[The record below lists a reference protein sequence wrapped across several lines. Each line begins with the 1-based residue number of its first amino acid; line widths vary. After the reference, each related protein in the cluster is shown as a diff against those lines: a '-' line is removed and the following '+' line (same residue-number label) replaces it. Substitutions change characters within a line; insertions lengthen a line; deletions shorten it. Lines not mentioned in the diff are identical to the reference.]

1 MLSLLSPWPWLALA
15 LSGVFGLWQGYGLGN
30 RLGPNARL
38 VADIQQQLAKT
49 NSELVAI
56 KAEDERAHAA
66 EEVARERAANAAGNI
81 KACPV
86 LKADVPLIN
95 AVGKE

>member
-1 MLSLLSPWPWLALA
+1 MLSLLSPWPWLVLA
-15 LSGVFGLWQGYGLGN
+15 LTGCFGLWQGYSLGN

-38 VADIQQQLAKT
+38 VAAIQRQLAAT

-66 EEVARERAANAAGNI
+66 EEVARERAANAAGKI
-81 KACPV
+81 KACPI
-86 LKADVPLIN
+86 LKDDVALIN